1 MKKILIGL
9 AAVVVLVVVALFVV
23 PALIPVETYKAQI
36 ENAAREATGRA
47 LTLKGDLKLSLLP
60 RVELEAADV
69 AFANAPGARAPTMAS
84 LERLVLR
91 LRVFPLLSGQ
101 IKVDSFV
108 LIKPV
113 INLEVDKAGRPNW
126 QFAAAAPAEA
136 TTPATGEALSLPDLS
151 LGDVRIEDGRVT
163 YRDARGG
170 QAFEASAINMSVSLP
185 NMDGSARAEGSLV
198 WNGEKLT
205 LTVDTENLRG
215 LAAGEATPLRL
226 ALDATPVK
234 IELEGQVTNAAP
246 PRLTGKLDLDVPSI
260 RALAAWAG
268 SPIEGGGG
276 GLGPLK
282 IAGKIDATDTRF
294 AFSEAVIALDGMNAK
309 GDLTADIGGAKPDLK
324 GRLDVDRVDLNVY
337 MPPPAKTPAAS
348 TGESAPAGWS
358 DEPIALDGLKAA
370 NVDFTLTVG
379 EILAQKIKV
388 GRGAVRAVLKDGLLD
403 VNLSEL
409 NLYGGSGTGRVTV
422 DARGP
427 VPAVT
432 KTFAI
437 QGIQARP
444 FLTDAAG
451 FERLEGVGRMDISIA
466 TKGRSQK
473 AMVEALGGKGA
484 VKFENGAIVGINL
497 AAMARNVGSAF
508 LNPGADKTQKT
519 DFAELSGTFTID
531 KGLLTN
537 KDLLL
542 LNPLIR
548 LTGAGTVDLPA
559 RMVKYRIEPKVVA
572 STEGQGGAAGA
583 AGIAVPVIVEG
594 PWDNLSYKPDLAG
607 LATGALA
614 NPTKAI
620 EGAKGAVESI
630 TKGATGGLGNALK
643 GLAKPDS
650 GAADSGGGLIPDP
663 KKALKSLFG
672 N

>member
-1 MKKILIGL
+1 MKKFLIGL
-9 AAVVVLVVVALFVV
+9 AAVVVLVVVALFAV
-23 PALIPVETYKAQI
+23 PALIPVETYKARI
-36 ENAAREATGRA
+36 EDAAREATGRA

-69 AFANAPGARAPTMAS
+69 AFANAPGARAPNMAS
-84 LERLVLR
+84 LERLVLQ
-91 LRVFPLLSGQ
+91 LQVFPLLSGQ

-108 LIKPV
+108 LVKPV

-126 QFAAAAPAEA
+126 RFALAAAAAPAEA
-136 TTPATGEALSLPDLS
+136 AAPATGEALSLPDLS

-163 YRDARGG
+163 YRDGRGG
-170 QAFEASAINMSVSLP
+170 QTFEASAINMTVSLP
-185 NMDGSARAEGSLV
+185 NMDGPVRAEGSLV

-205 LTVDTENLRG
+205 LTLETENLRG
-215 LAAGEATPLRL
+215 LAGGEATPLRL
-226 ALDATPVK
+226 ALDAKPIKVQVD
-234 IELEGQVTNAAP
+234 GQVTNAAP
-246 PRLTGKLDLDVPSI
+246 PRRGGRLDLDVPSI
-260 RALAAWAG
+260 RALAAWSG
-268 SPIEGGGG
+268 SPIEGGGS

-309 GDLTADIGGAKPDLK
+309 GDLSADIGGAKPDLK

-337 MPPPAKTPAAS
+337 MPPAGTPTDSA
-348 TGESAPAGWS
+348 GEPAPAGWS
-358 DEPIALDGLKAA
+358 DAPIALDGLKAA

-379 EILAQKIKV
+379 EILAQDIKV
-388 GRGAVRAVLKDGLLD
+388 GRSAVRAVLKDGLLKVD
-403 VNLSEL
+403 LSEL
-409 NLYGGSGTGRVTV
+409 NLYGGTGTGRITV

-466 TKGRSQK
+466 TKGRGQK
-473 AMVEALGGKGA
+473 AMVEALDGKGA

-508 LNPGADKTQKT
+508 LDPGADKTQKT

-531 KGLLTN
+531 KGQLSN

-559 RMVKYRIEPKVVA
+559 RTLKYRVEPKVVA
-572 STEGQGGAAGA
+572 SVEGQGGAAGA
-583 AGIAVPVIVEG
+583 AGIAVPVIIEG

-614 NPTKAI
+614 DPTKAV
-620 EGAKGAVESI
+620 EGAQGAVE
-630 TKGATGGLGNALK
+630 
-643 GLAKPDS
+643 
-650 GAADSGGGLIPDP
+650 
-663 KKALKSLFG
+663 
-672 N
+672 